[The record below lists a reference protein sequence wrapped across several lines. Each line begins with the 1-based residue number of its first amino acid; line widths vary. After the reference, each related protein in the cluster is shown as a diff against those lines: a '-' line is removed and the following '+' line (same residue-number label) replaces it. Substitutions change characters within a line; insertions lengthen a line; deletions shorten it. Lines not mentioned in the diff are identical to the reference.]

1 MPRLNHKG
9 EYWSHLD
16 VANIIRDETT
26 TPGDTTVN
34 GAASAGD
41 TTITVVSATNF
52 TDGDL
57 VRIGV
62 RDRLEINQIE
72 GTPAVSMPLRFPLA
86 YDHAVGEEFVEQAD
100 SPNGTDLGNIADAGV
115 RVTFSGDHNP
125 VTAATKRLTTAY
137 LTGHAELMAEWEL
150 LGMALENIAVAV
162 GMPESSV
169 AGSGT
174 SAAPYTI
181 PITADDFNTE
191 NDLSWRFVGARKDGA
206 IVLVDLWATEMD
218 FSALN
223 FALQR
228 GAPAPIPCRAKSTS
242 GVRISYY

>member
-16 VANIIRDETT
+16 LAEIIRDEVS
-26 TPGDTTVN
+26 TPGDTTVDA
-34 GAASAGD
+34 AASQGA
-41 TTITVVSATNF
+41 TTIDVVAATNF

-72 GTPAVSMPLRFPLA
+72 GAPATTMPLRFPLA
-86 YDHAVGEEFVEQAD
+86 YAHAIGEEFKENVASD
-100 SPNGTDLGNIADAGV
+100 MGNVADAGV

-137 LTGHAELMAEWEL
+137 LTGHAELMAEFEL

-162 GMPESSV
+162 GMPESAV
-169 AGSGT
+169 LGSGT
-174 SAAPYTI
+174 TAAPYTLA
-181 PITADDFNTE
+181 ITADDFNTE
-191 NDLSWRFVGARKDGA
+191 NDLSWRFTGARKDGA
-206 IVLVDLWATEMD
+206 IVLVDLWACEVD

-228 GAPAPIPCRAKSTS
+228 GATAPIPVRPKSTS
-242 GVRISYY
+242 GVRVSYY